1 MSEKEIPAEVVVAI
15 TMALYEIQEQVH
27 DVESNILTIKHPSQ
41 TYLPWCDKQ
50 QAMTKLP
57 K

>member
-1 MSEKEIPAEVVVAI
+1 MNTQNIPEEVVAAI

-27 DVESNILTIKHPSQ
+27 DVESNILTIKHMSQ
-41 TYLPWCDKQ
+41 DYLPWCAKEQ
-50 QAMTKLP
+50 MMRKLP